1 MDTKLITWAAVIAIT
16 ISSSSADEVE
26 KAPVKESEGK
36 FIPVV
41 TRKLQGD
48 VILAWIS
55 AMHNKLPMTQ
65 RQVGPF
71 GLLQDPNQKVAVR
84 KTKIVSSS
92 GFLNAIKAMEINFVN
107 SVDGQFAV
115 GSREFKLGQVF
126 SLVRGGQKYT
136 TKIVVVKGSY
146 IIFKDVNNG
155 ERIKKNLD
163 VLPEGMTK
171 NGKLEEIEGIE
182 LVKYG
187 TDQPLN
193 IP

>member
-1 MDTKLITWAAVIAIT
+1 MDTKLITWAAVIAVM
-16 ISSSSADEVE
+16 ISSSFADEVE
-26 KAPVKESEGK
+26 KSSVKESEGE

-48 VILAWIS
+48 ERFEWIS
-55 AMHNKLPMTQ
+55 SMHNKLPMTQ

-71 GLLQDPNQKVAVR
+71 GLSQDPNQKVAAE
-84 KTKIVSSS
+84 KKKMVSSAA
-92 GFLNAIKAMEINFVN
+92 FMNAIKAMEINFVN

-115 GSREFKLGQVF
+115 GAREFKLGQVF
-126 SLVRGGQKYT
+126 SLVRGGQKFT
-136 TKIVVVKGSY
+136 TEVVVIKGSY

-155 ERIKKNLD
+155 EHIKKNLD

-171 NGKLEEIEGIE
+171 NGKLEEIEGVE
-182 LVKYG
+182 LVRSDE
-187 TDQPLN
+187 DQPLK

>member
-26 KAPVKESEGK
+26 KAPVKESEGE

-107 SVDGQFAV
+107 SVDVKNTRLRSLLLKDHISFLKTLTT
-115 GSREFKLGQVF
+115 GSALK
-126 SLVRGGQKYT
+126 
-136 TKIVVVKGSY
+136 
-146 IIFKDVNNG
+146 
-155 ERIKKNLD
+155 RI
-163 VLPEGMTK
+163 
-171 NGKLEEIEGIE
+171 
-182 LVKYG
+182 
-187 TDQPLN
+187 
-193 IP
+193 